1 MPKLLSPGEGETSE
15 FHFGRL
21 TGMLFMLE
29 MMRQEVDAKINR
41 LAAEQEAREK
51 NF

>member
-21 TGMLFMLE
+21 TGQLYMLGVMEEQLSAMVE
-29 MMRQEVDAKINR
+29 RH
-41 LAAEQEAREK
+41 AAEQEARER

>member
-1 MPKLLSPGEGETSE
+1 MPKLISPSEGETSE

-21 TGMLFMLE
+21 TGQLFMLE
-29 MMRQEVDAKINR
+29 TMREQVNAMSER
-41 LAAEQEAREK
+41 HAAEQEAREH